1 MASSVGIDE
10 VGCWAALRTAARW
23 EKAVA
28 EQLGAAGVPT
38 FLPLMTRVSQT
49 KSKRQT
55 AEVPLF
61 PGYVFCGE
69 EEYRENKRVPA
80 TCRRLIAQLLRTPD
94 PDRLKNELRSVA
106 DLLANRQLVQERL
119 YGVIGDT
126 VRITGGP
133 LVGSL
138 GEILRLKPG
147 TFRVVLEVSFL
158 GAKLEATVEERYLEK
173 VSPTP
178 PEKRSRAG

>member
-1 MASSVGIDE
+1 MDKRHVIDG
-10 VGCWAALRTAARW
+10 VDRWAALRTAARW

-28 EQLGAAGVPT
+28 EQLTAAGVPA

-49 KSKRQT
+49 KSKRQS
-55 AEVPLF
+55 AQVPLF

-69 EEYRENKRVPA
+69 AEYRENKRLPA
-80 TCRRLIAQLLRTPD
+80 TCRRLIAQLLRTPN
-94 PDRLKNELRSVA
+94 PDRLKDELRAVA
-106 DLLANRQLVQERL
+106 DLLANRQLVQERV

-133 LVGSL
+133 LIGSL
-138 GEILRLKPG
+138 GEILQLKPG

-158 GAKLEATVEERYLEK
+158 GTKVEATVEERYLEK
-173 VSPTP
+173 ASPP
-178 PEKRSRAG
+178 SS